1 MIDKEEQK
9 SWMKKLEQYDLE
21 LSKMEDK
28 VNKFIL
34 KSGFVMEDEKLVN
47 DPIFTGK
54 KVLIGNYD
62 DYSSNQTRIIL
73 QSFGMDVEIVKS
85 SLDIID
91 RIKNGYI
98 YDIIF
103 TNNIYQRGMFAPE
116 LLIELKKIEGFN
128 TPVVIHT
135 ITEDSRSYFV
145 DQLGFDEYIVKP
157 IYASDPDKVDE
168 IKKILK
174 KLL

>member
-21 LSKMEDK
+21 LSEMEDK

-34 KSGFVMEDEKLVN
+34 KSGFVMEEEKLVN
-47 DPIFTGK
+47 DPIFNGK

-73 QSFGMDVEIVKS
+73 QSFGMEVEIVKS

-91 RIKNGYI
+91 RIKNGYS

-116 LLIELKKIEGFN
+116 LLI
-128 TPVVIHT
+128 
-135 ITEDSRSYFV
+135 
-145 DQLGFDEYIVKP
+145 
-157 IYASDPDKVDE
+157 
-168 IKKILK
+168 
-174 KLL
+174 

>member
-1 MIDKEEQK
+1 MVDKDEKK
-9 SWMKKLEQYDLE
+9 SLIKKLEKFDLE
-21 LSKMEDK
+21 LSAIEEKISKVMLKHGDMMEEE
-28 VNKFIL
+28 NLIY
-34 KSGFVMEDEKLVN
+34 
-47 DPIFTGK
+47 DPIFKGK

-62 DYSSNQTRIIL
+62 YFSSNQTRIIL
-73 QSFGMDVEIVKS
+73 QSFGMDVEIVES

-91 RIKNGYI
+91 RIKSGCN

-103 TNNIYQRGMFAPE
+103 TNNIYQQGMFAPE
-116 LLIELKKIEGFN
+116 LLIELKRIDGFN

-135 ITEDSRSYFV
+135 ITENSRFHFV

-157 IYASDPDKVDE
+157 IYASDPDKVAE
-168 IKKILK
+168 IKKILE